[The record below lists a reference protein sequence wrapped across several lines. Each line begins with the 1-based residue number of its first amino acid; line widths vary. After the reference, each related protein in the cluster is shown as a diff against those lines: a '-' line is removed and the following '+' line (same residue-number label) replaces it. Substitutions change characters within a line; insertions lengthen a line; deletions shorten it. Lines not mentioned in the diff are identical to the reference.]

1 MAKLRRSVRRSSYK
15 IPNAKIY
22 SNLTQPWRAINN
34 NEKIKK
40 KKNPENPEYPKKR
53 RIPLFNCNGKHV
65 LHEWILK
72 AMWVGKRCKGTPQS
86 PQIPKDSLLPRKFY
100 DNGKHQ
106 RAHQCSHIQFHRWKT
121 SNLARQ
127 CSGASEIL
135 KTKENL

>member
-1 MAKLRRSVRRSSYK
+1 MNFTKVARTRTRTRTTIFKLIGPCEILSHG
-15 IPNAKIY
+15 
-22 SNLTQPWRAINN
+22 Q
-34 NEKIKK
+34 
-40 KKNPENPEYPKKR
+40 KNPENPEYPKKS

>member
-40 KKNPENPEYPKKR
+40 NPENPEYPKKR
-53 RIPLFNCNGKHV
+53 RIPLFNYNGKHV

-86 PQIPKDSLLPRKFY
+86 PQIPKDSLLPRKFC

-106 RAHQCSHIQFHRWKT
+106 RAHQRSHIQLHRWKT

-127 CSGASEIL
+127 CSGGSEIL
-135 KTKENL
+135 KV

>member
-1 MAKLRRSVRRSSYK
+1 MNFTKVARRRTRTTIFKLIGPCEILSHG
-15 IPNAKIY
+15 
-22 SNLTQPWRAINN
+22 Q
-34 NEKIKK
+34 
-40 KKNPENPEYPKKR
+40 KNPENPEYPKKR

-127 CSGASEIL
+127 CSGPSEIL